1 MRDPEEAVLVE
12 ETDGIMLGS
21 GTLLV
26 GLNLE
31 ALSWQKLVFR
41 YFLIN
46 TSSGKIPPVMG
57 SLEEGLELN

>member
-1 MRDPEEAVLVE
+1 MRDPEGVVLVE
-12 ETDGIMLGS
+12 VTDGIMLGS

-31 ALSWQKLVFR
+31 VLSWLKLVFP

-57 SLEEGLELN
+57 SLEEGLGLS